1 MALLM
6 LSERVNVGTGLVA
19 QITGDLHVAHVLRLY
34 VLPTVR
40 CGKRRGNT
48 ATAKALLPHKESNK
62 GRKKNKFLDA
72 TVSIFLHMNLIF
84 TRYWQP
90 VQYVVIC
97 LREKNLSKLLFNIYY
112 HKNQNSTFK
121 PEL

>member
-72 TVSIFLHMNLIF
+72 TVSIFF
-84 TRYWQP
+84 THEP
-90 VQYVVIC
+90 DFHTVLATV
-97 LREKNLSKLLFNIYY
+97 SMLLFALEKKTCHSYCLTFIII
-112 HKNQNSTFK
+112 KINSTFK